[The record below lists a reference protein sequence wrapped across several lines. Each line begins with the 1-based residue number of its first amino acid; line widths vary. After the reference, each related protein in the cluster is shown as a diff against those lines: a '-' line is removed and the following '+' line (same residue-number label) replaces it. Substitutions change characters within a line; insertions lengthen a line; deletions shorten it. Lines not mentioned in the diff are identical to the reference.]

1 MTPGNVPEKKKILIK
16 VGTHILGRDNGRLNY
31 NRISDLV
38 DQIIKLRESYQVIL
52 VSSGATRA
60 GKEFCQFD
68 NEKDPLIKRQML
80 ASIGQGRL
88 FQVYSDFFRE
98 QSVVTAQ
105 ALLTSG
111 NFRKK
116 ISFQNMKST
125 LEGLLENDI
134 MPIINENDVTS
145 HKESSFGDNDQLA
158 ALTGAMLNVDLLVLV
173 SDINGFYTAD
183 PKRDPK
189 AKLIRKV
196 DRITPELLTLC
207 ENSLSDGGTGGM
219 LSKLKAAELAT
230 QHGIPTIVCSGKE
243 PDCLLKAGGLEPF
256 GTYFTPVNEKKQLSL
271 RGSWMTTSADV
282 QGVISIDLGAEEA
295 LKANKSLLA
304 VGVTGVE
311 GKFNEKDVV
320 LIQNIEGIRIG
331 TGLTN
336 HTHAAIKELIKKK
349 NKPKGVVVIH
359 KNHLYTLF

>member
-1 MTPGNVPEKKKILIK
+1 MEKKIVIK
-16 VGTHILGRDNGRLNY
+16 VGTHVLGRENGRLNY

-60 GKEFCQFD
+60 GKEFCQFE
-68 NEKDPLIKRQML
+68 NEKDPLIKKQML

-98 QSVVTAQ
+98 HSVVTAQ
-105 ALLTSG
+105 ALLTSS
-111 NFRKK
+111 NFRSKG
-116 ISFQNMKST
+116 SFQNMKCT
-125 LEGLLENDI
+125 LEGLLENRI

-145 HKESSFGDNDQLA
+145 HKETSFGDNDQLA
-158 ALTGAMLNVDLLVLV
+158 ALTSVMLNVDLLVLV
-173 SDINGFYTAD
+173 SDIVGFYTAD
-183 PKRDPK
+183 PKKDSN
-189 AKLIRKV
+189 AKLIPQV

-219 LSKLKAAELAT
+219 LSKLRAAELAT

-243 PDCLLKAGGLEPF
+243 PDCLLKAGRLESS
-256 GTYFTPVNEKKQLSL
+256 GTYFSPVNTKKQLSL
-271 RGSWMTTSADV
+271 RGSWMTSSANV
-282 QGVISIDLGAEEA
+282 KGIISIDVGAENA

-311 GKFNEKDVV
+311 GKFNERDVV
-320 LIQNIEGIRIG
+320 LIQNKEGIRIG

-336 HTHAAIKELIKKK
+336 HPHNVIKKMIK
-349 NKPKGVVVIH
+349 GKDKPKGVVVIH
-359 KNHLYTLF
+359 KNHLYTL